1 MLFYGRQ
8 RRGFPF
14 LLIAMLVV
22 IVALAFGFA
31 NPQAAEFARDYLGL
45 LFIVLL
51 AGAVLVA
58 FLAVVRPRRRP

>member
-8 RRGFPF
+8 RRGFPL
-14 LLIAMLVV
+14 LLIAMLA
-22 IVALAFGFA
+22 IIGLLALGFA
-31 NPQAAEFARDYLGL
+31 NPRAAAFARDYVGL
-45 LFIVLL
+45 LFIALL